1 MYVFENPTARG
12 FGRLTGALYL
22 TIAMAGGYSIALVP
36 SLLHVPGDAAATWA
50 NVLSNRALFMTGILG
65 DVVMMIAELFVTAM
79 LYTMFRATNP
89 TLSLIA
95 ALSRL
100 MMVAVMAAMLLFHA
114 GGLHLAQG
122 VRDIPPDLASAMAG
136 VFLYM
141 HDAGV
146 WVWQIFFSVHLV
158 VLGALIIRSDHAPVI
173 LGVGLAVGGM
183 GYLLDSV
190 YAFAFPGWDG
200 LALARAALLVIVTLS
215 EVGFALWL
223 LIVGARAVNSPLPAA
238 QPAPVG

>member
-1 MYVFENPTARG
+1 MYVFEDPNSRA

-22 TIAMAGGYSIALVP
+22 TIAVAGGYAIAFVP
-36 SLLHVPGDAAATWA
+36 SVLQVPGDAEATWS
-50 NVLSNRALFMTGILG
+50 NILSNRALFLSGILG
-65 DVVMMIAELFVTAM
+65 DVVMMVAELFVTAM
-79 LYTMFRATNP
+79 LYAMFRTTNP
-89 TLSLIA
+89 ALSLIA

-122 VRDIPPDLASAMAG
+122 VPDIPPDLATAMAG

-146 WVWQIFFSVHLV
+146 WVWQLFFSVHLV
-158 VLGALIIRSDHAPVI
+158 VLGALIMRSERAPLI
-173 LGVGLAVGGM
+173 LGVGLTVGGM
-183 GYLLDSV
+183 GYLLDSI

-200 LALARAALLVIVTLS
+200 LAMARAALLVVVTLS

-223 LIVGARAVNSPLPAA
+223 LLVGAREVNRPLPAT
-238 QPAPVG
+238 QPAPIG